1 MDGGLQTRVQDAL
14 REELRGWP
22 YLGYKEKRMLQQGD
36 LAGIERLLA
45 KHSRTLRRSLWLDAL
60 VQPPLVFAIFWGT
73 FADLIAAD
81 LRWAFAG
88 RLLIALGALAFALG
102 VRLKLGLEQLR
113 RTERAL
119 AYVQLLN
126 DERG

>member
-1 MDGGLQTRVQDAL
+1 
-14 REELRGWP
+14 
-22 YLGYKEKRMLQQGD
+22 MLQQGD

-88 RLLIALGALAFALG
+88 CSLPWEPSRLPSESA
-102 VRLKLGLEQLR
+102 
-113 RTERAL
+113 
-119 AYVQLLN
+119 
-126 DERG
+126 

>member
-1 MDGGLQTRVQDAL
+1 MDGGLQARVQDAV
-14 REELRGWP
+14 REELRGLP
-22 YLGYKEKRMLQQGD
+22 NLGYKEKRMLQEGD

-45 KHSRTLRRSLWLDAL
+45 KHSQTLRRSLWLDAL

-73 FADLIAAD
+73 FDDLIAAD
-81 LRWAFAG
+81 LRWAFAV

-126 DERG
+126 AQRG